1 MKSILF
7 ILLISSLLLAEDDK
21 KNNHGKNADETKKY
35 QINYLNL
42 KDTLYTLGDYFIE
55 VNLSNQMAYLHSRYD
70 STKYFGVSTGTK
82 KLKDGMDTNEGV
94 YAIQFKV
101 ERWHSIQFD
110 STLMLNFMTF
120 NWGIGFHALTGNSY
134 YKYLGVKK
142 SSHGCVRISRTI
154 ARELYQKIKYG
165 TPVIVHKGNPA
176 ITIAFASKEDTDIK
190 YLSNNE
196 LKQIVTNRLE
206 ELYKGNYFLSYK
218 NKLLIDNK
226 NVNHFGL
233 PVGDGNK
240 INKRQILKPDYL
252 FVDYAMLDVKGYD
265 ILQNKLRQPI
275 RLSLIRGEIPQPVA
289 FIEDLL
295 D

>member
-7 ILLISSLLLAEDDK
+7 ILLISSSLLAEDDE
-21 KNNHGKNADETKKY
+21 KNNRIKNDDKTKKY
-35 QINYLNL
+35 QINYYNL

-70 STKYFGVSTGTK
+70 STRSFGVSTGTK
-82 KLKDGMDTNEGV
+82 RIKDGIETEEGIFT
-94 YAIQFKV
+94 IQFKV
-101 ERWHSIQFD
+101 EKWHSIQFD

-120 NWGIGFHALTGNSY
+120 NWGIGFHALAGNNY

-176 ITIAFASKEDTDIK
+176 VTIAFATKEDTDIQ
-190 YLSNNE
+190 YLSNFE
-196 LKQIVTNRLE
+196 LKHIVTNRLE

-252 FVDYAMLDVKGYD
+252 FVDYAMPEIMGYN
-265 ILQNKLRQPI
+265 ISQNKPAQPFQ
-275 RLSLIRGEIPQPVA
+275 LILAKGKIPHPTT

>member
-7 ILLISSLLLAEDDK
+7 ILLISTSLLAEDDE
-21 KNNHGKNADETKKY
+21 KNNRNRNNNEAKKY
-35 QINYLNL
+35 QINYSNL
-42 KDTLYTLGDYFIE
+42 KDTLYTFGDYFIE
-55 VNLSNQMAYLHSRYD
+55 VNLSNQMAYLHSRFD
-70 STKYFGVSTGTK
+70 STKSFGVSTGTK
-82 KLKDGMDTNEGV
+82 RIKDGVETEEGIFT
-94 YAIQFKV
+94 IQFKV

-120 NWGIGFHALTGNSY
+120 NWGIGFHALAENSY

-176 ITIAFASKEDTDIK
+176 ITIAFASEKDTDIQ
-190 YLSNNE
+190 YLSNSE

-218 NKLLIDNK
+218 YKLLIDNE

-252 FVDYAMLDVKGYD
+252 FVDYAMPDVMGYN
-265 ILQNKLRQPI
+265 IFQNKTAQPFQ
-275 RLSLIRGEIPQPVA
+275 LVLAKGEIPHPSS
-289 FIEDLL
+289 FIENLL

>member
-1 MKSILF
+1 MKSILI
-7 ILLISSLLLAEDDK
+7 ILLISSSLLAEDDK

-70 STKYFGVSTGTK
+70 STKSFGVSTGTK

-110 STLMLNFMTF
+110 STLMLDFMTF
-120 NWGIGFHALTGNSY
+120 NWGIGFHALAGNSY

-142 SSHGCVRISRTI
+142 SSHGCVRISRAI
-154 ARELYQKIKYG
+154 ASELYQKIKYG

-176 ITIAFASKEDTDIK
+176 ISIAFASKKDTEIQ
-190 YLSNNE
+190 YLSNFE
-196 LKQIVTNRLE
+196 LKHIVTNRLE
-206 ELYKGNYFLSYK
+206 ELYKGKYLLSYQP
-218 NKLLIDNK
+218 KLLIDNK
-226 NVNHFGL
+226 NIDHSGL

-240 INKRQILKPDYL
+240 INKHQILKPDYL
-252 FVDYAMLDVKGYD
+252 FIEYAMPEIKGYN
-265 ILQNKLRQPI
+265 ISQNKLAQ
-275 RLSLIRGEIPQPVA
+275 SYQLISARGKIPQPAA